1 MSSSSLCWR
10 RISILAYVLITTAV
24 RDFGLT
30 SPQLGSSSQTASI
43 GGQPGG
49 AISTQFPA
57 RFEDRLRPCVS
68 EAVATQIA
76 ESSGLEFFASS
87 WLALVVQH

>member
-24 RDFGLT
+24 RDFG
-30 SPQLGSSSQTASI
+30 SPVLNLEAQVRPPPSGDSPA
-43 GGQPGG
+43 
-49 AISTQFPA
+49 AIQHSVPCPV
-57 RFEDRLRPCVS
+57 RDRLRPCVS
-68 EAVATQIA
+68 EAVATRIA
-76 ESSGLEFFASS
+76 ESSGLEFVASS